1 MKNKFWKL
9 KRDPENLSELM
20 EKMAGDFPDWT
31 YFGFVDKFT
40 AGKSKF
46 KEELLKQG
54 YFAEVGPDNQRNEHY
69 MLGTAGIQLVHARK
83 SIELTKSMKNLTLW
97 LVILTLILTIVT
109 TLMAV
114 ATFMIALKPN

>member
-20 EKMAGDFPDWT
+20 EKMAGDFPDYS

-40 AGKSKF
+40 SSNPKL

-54 YFAEVGPDNQRNEHY
+54 YFIEVGQDNKGNKHY
-69 MLGTAGIQLVHARK
+69 ILGTTGIQWVHARK
-83 SIELTKSMKNLTLW
+83 TIESAESMKKMTFW
-97 LVILTLILTIVT
+97 LVICTLILSIVT
-109 TLMAV
+109 GFMAL
-114 ATFMIALKPN
+114 ATFMIALKTN

>member
-1 MKNKFWKL
+1 MKNKFWML

-40 AGKSKF
+40 AGKPKL
-46 KEELLKQG
+46 KEELLKQS
-54 YFAEVGPDNQRNEHY
+54 YFVEVGQDNQGNKHY

-83 SIELTKSMKNLTLW
+83 SIESDESMKNLTFW
-97 LVILTLILTIVT
+97 LVICTLILAIVT
-109 TLMAV
+109 GAMAV
-114 ATFMIALKPN
+114 ATFMIALKSN